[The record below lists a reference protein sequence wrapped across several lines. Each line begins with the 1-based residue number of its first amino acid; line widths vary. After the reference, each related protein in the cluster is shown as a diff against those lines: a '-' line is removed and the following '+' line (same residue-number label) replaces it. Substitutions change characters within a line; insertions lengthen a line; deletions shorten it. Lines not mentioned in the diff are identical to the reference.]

1 MGRALQTIRTRKL
14 EALFGYFGVE
24 VEDGLVQANRDVI
37 AERFAAEVQE
47 IVRLCTGLRE
57 KERFTILRE
66 ALRLAYDVGVR
77 RGASAAHV

>member
-24 VEDGLVQANRDVI
+24 VEDGLVQAHREAI

-57 KERFTILRE
+57 RERFTILRE
-66 ALRLAYDVGVR
+66 ALRLAYDFAVR
-77 RGASAAHV
+77 RGASVAQV

>member
-24 VEDGLVQANRDVI
+24 AEEGLVQANRDAI